1 MTTTMEANA
10 EALFK
15 NRTLDE
21 IREVEARTSR
31 EAREKAEALRCVRA
45 RRDRRPGL
53 TDALRTRR
61 KLLGESYKD
70 AIATVEALEI
80 IEETSRSVAQ
90 TSREIERALRE
101 MNESVDRSSER
112 EIGEEDARR
121 AAAVELGSRVKFLLD
136 TPEKMWGLLEDCAYE
151 EAAIRLMAS
160 VEMLDEMTRGKGR
173 AEALYTTFPVA
184 RQQATALNSFKA
196 RVSKRSRAG
205 LERSGLRVSEV
216 VSALKALVMMENLSA
231 TQALTL
237 LLQTRQAWVRAC
249 LRDIAGST
257 VTQESFNKRL
267 MALMA
272 DIKHVLQLCFEIF
285 AGEKALIA

>member
-1 MTTTMEANA
+1 MEANA

-21 IREVEARTSR
+21 IREVEARTRR

-121 AAAVELGSRVKFLLD
+121 AAAVERGSRVKFLLD

-160 VEMLDEMTRGKGR
+160 VEMLGEMTRGKGR
-173 AEALYTTFPVA
+173 AEALYATFPVA

-196 RVSKRSRAG
+196 RVSKRARAG
-205 LERSGLRVSEV
+205 TGAFWIARVGGCERAESARDDGEFERDAGVDTAVANASSVGTRVPSRHRGLRGDARV
-216 VSALKALVMMENLSA
+216 VE
-231 TQALTL
+231 
-237 LLQTRQAWVRAC
+237 
-249 LRDIAGST
+249 
-257 VTQESFNKRL
+257 
-267 MALMA
+267 
-272 DIKHVLQLCFEIF
+272 
-285 AGEKALIA
+285 

>member
-21 IREVEARTSR
+21 IREVEARTRR

-121 AAAVELGSRVKFLLD
+121 AAAVE
-136 TPEKMWGLLEDCAYE
+136 
-151 EAAIRLMAS
+151 
-160 VEMLDEMTRGKGR
+160 RGESSKIFVGH
-173 AEALYTTFPVA
+173 A
-184 RQQATALNSFKA
+184 RENVGA
-196 RVSKRSRAG
+196 VG
-205 LERSGLRVSEV
+205 GLRVRGSGDTV
-216 VSALKALVMMENLSA
+216 DGVGGD
-231 TQALTL
+231 
-237 LLQTRQAWVRAC
+237 VR
-249 LRDIAGST
+249 
-257 VTQESFNKRL
+257 
-267 MALMA
+267 
-272 DIKHVLQLCFEIF
+272 
-285 AGEKALIA
+285 